1 MVENTQFWQAC
12 LIDLEGEIS
21 KPNFTTWFKNTTL
34 LNLELGT
41 ATIGVPNDFVKEW
54 LQTKF
59 HKSILR
65 VLMGHDESIK
75 AIEYEIIKSNQLNTP
90 KKGFDQASNQ
100 SLPLQDLYVNR
111 EDNLNPRYIFE
122 SFIV

>member
-65 VLMGHDESIK
+65 V
-75 AIEYEIIKSNQLNTP
+75 
-90 KKGFDQASNQ
+90 
-100 SLPLQDLYVNR
+100 
-111 EDNLNPRYIFE
+111 
-122 SFIV
+122 